1 MKKPTRDQT
10 ESGQLRRMVEKRL
23 RVSPTD
29 DSELGPGNFHAIL
42 HELRVHQIE
51 LEIQN
56 EELRRTQA
64 ELEDARDQYFDLYD
78 QAPVGYLTIDEKGI
92 IRRANLTMASMLSL
106 PRAHLVNQS
115 LYLFVVRE
123 HHRILLNHLKPES
136 EAETG
141 TKQNLEINLVKKD
154 GTQFHAQMESSPLYS
169 EGGVRGSRIV
179 FTDIS
184 RLKAAEGELR
194 QANERLEEEV
204 RIRTSEL
211 IATNQALRG
220 EIKRR
225 KQMVR
230 ELSQHKTEL
239 ESKKT
244 ELELKAKELE
254 QSSIAVGVLLRRSE
268 KNREAMEGNILQQ
281 VDKLLLPFLTDVL
294 MTRLESV
301 QRQGIEAAIYH
312 LEQITS
318 SFAQKL
324 GSPNLGLTAREIQVA
339 SLINRG
345 QSSKEIA
352 ETLNLSPDT
361 VSFHRRNIRQKLGIT
376 DTDTSLAKRLREFA

>member
-1 MKKPTRDQT
+1 MKNPRNPT
-10 ESGQLRRMVEKRL
+10 ESRQMRRRAEERL
-23 RVSPTD
+23 GVSPPD
-29 DSELGPGNFHAIL
+29 DSELRPENFPTIL

-51 LEIQN
+51 LEMQN
-56 EELRRTQA
+56 EELRHTHA
-64 ELEDARDQYFDLYD
+64 ELEGARDQYFDLYD
-78 QAPVGYLTIDEKGI
+78 QAPVGYLTVDKKGI
-92 IRRANLTMASMLSL
+92 IRRANLTIASMLSL
-106 PRAHLVNQS
+106 PRAHLVGQS
-115 LYLFVVRE
+115 FYLFVSRE
-123 HHRILLNHLKPES
+123 HHRILLNHLKS

-141 TKQNLEINLVKKD
+141 TKQNIEINLVKKD
-154 GTQFHAQMESSPLYS
+154 GTQFHAQMESSPLGF
-169 EGGVRGSRIV
+169 EDGALGLRIV
-179 FTDIS
+179 LVDIS
-184 RLKAAEGELR
+184 RLKAAESELR
-194 QANERLEEEV
+194 RANERLEEEV

-211 IATNQALRG
+211 IETNQALRE
-220 EIKRR
+220 EIKQRE
-225 KQMVR
+225 QMVR
-230 ELSQHKTEL
+230 ELSQHKADL

-254 QSSIAVGVLLRRSE
+254 QSGIAVGVLLRRSE
-268 KNREAMEGNILQQ
+268 ENREAMEGNILQQ

-294 MTRLESV
+294 MTRLEPV

-361 VSFHRRNIRQKLGIT
+361 VSFHRRNIRRKLGIT
-376 DTDTSLAKRLREFA
+376 DTDTSLATRLREFA